1 MRWLVL
7 LLALLFA
14 VPAEAAPTLNLA
26 ARRGRVTVY
35 VEKGLETLGADL
47 ADSAEKELRAIGEDL
62 GDLPRVEAV
71 EIRLVK
77 DAKDL
82 AGVAPNGRGAPE
94 YAIGVAYPDLGVI
107 GIAVRRGSNLSDP
120 ASTLKHELAHVAL
133 GAAIGDR
140 APHWLHEG
148 FAYQHSAEW
157 SWERT
162 ETLSGMAW
170 FGGIIPLNQLDRSF
184 PAEEAPAARAYAE
197 SYDFVGFL
205 SRRGRY
211 DDGSDRGDRFPF
223 RHFLAEVGHGRSL
236 DDAAKKAFGRP
247 IGALFDEWREDL
259 TTRYLTAPL
268 GVLGLAVWVFCA
280 FLLVLGYWRR
290 KRQQRRRYEEWDRE
304 DEQRQAMIEQIMQLQ
319 MQRADE
325 PPPPELLN

>member
-1 MRWLVL
+1 MRWLAL

-14 VPAEAAPTLNLA
+14 VPANATPSLNLA
-26 ARRGRVTVY
+26 ARRGRVTVLA
-35 VEKGLETLGADL
+35 ERGLESLGTEL
-47 ADSAEKELRAIGEDL
+47 ADNAEHELKAIAEDL
-62 GDLPRVEAV
+62 GDLPRVEGV
-71 EIRLVK
+71 EIRLVN

-82 AGVAPNGRGAPE
+82 AGIAPGGRGAPA

-107 GIAVRRGSNLSDP
+107 GIAVRRGSTIADP
-120 ASTLKHELAHVAL
+120 AATLRHELAHVAL

-148 FAYQHSAEW
+148 FAYQHSQEW
-157 SWERT
+157 SWDRT

-170 FGGIIPLNQLDRSF
+170 MGGIIPLDELDRSF
-184 PAEEAPAARAYAE
+184 PAEEAPANRAYAE

-211 DDGSDRGDRFPF
+211 DDGSDRGDRYPF

-247 IGALFDEWREDL
+247 IRALFDEWREDL

-268 GVLGLAVWVFCA
+268 GLLGLAVWVLCA
-280 FLLVLGYWRR
+280 FLLVIGYWRR
-290 KRQQRRRYEEWDRE
+290 KRQQRKRYAEWDRE
-304 DEQRQAMIEQIMQLQ
+304 DAERQAAIEHIMQ
-319 MQRADE
+319 RDAA
-325 PPPPELLN
+325 PPPDDPRLLN